1 MTALAY
7 RGSVESNRVLR
18 NTFGLLALSL
28 IPTIFGS
35 LLGFA
40 IGVPAIMASSPLIS
54 SLVFLAVTFGL
65 LFVISANRDSSL
77 GVVSMLGFT
86 FLMGMWLSGILN
98 SVLGL
103 ANGHEIIAMAG
114 LGTIAVTA
122 GCSMYAMTTKRDFSG
137 IGGFLFGS
145 LIALIVISLA
155 NIFFQ
160 LPLLSLLISIVAVVL
175 FSAFMVFDVQ
185 RVVSGG
191 ETNYVMAA
199 TSIYLNIYNIFSSLL
214 NIFGFFSSDD

>member
-1 MTALAY
+1 MYATSY
-7 RGSVESNRVLR
+7 RGTAESNKVLR
-18 NTFGLLALSL
+18 NTFGLLAVSL

-40 IGVPAIMASSPLIS
+40 IGIPALMAGSPLIS

-65 LFVISANRDSSL
+65 LFVINANRDSGV

-103 ANGHEIIAMAG
+103 ANGQNIIAMAG
-114 LGTIAVTA
+114 LGTIAVTG
-122 GCSMYAMTTKRDFSG
+122 GCSIYAMTTKRDFSG
-137 IGGFLFGS
+137 IGGFLIGS

-185 RVVSGG
+185 RVVNGG

-199 TSIYLNIYNIFSSLL
+199 TSIYLNIYNIFTALL
-214 NIFGFFSSDD
+214 NIFGFLSGDD